1 MDANDSL
8 TSEMRVSALLR
19 RATIAGAG
27 AYVLQRGD
35 HDAGAVMV
43 KVARLDGTAY
53 VLGPARASDGSRIYH
68 PVGPS
73 AAWVA
78 PTEGTLQAYNAP
90 SEQESDAYLFKRR
103 QSDPDLWIIEI
114 EDCAG
119 RHFLLEPVITVLT
132 TD

>member
-1 MDANDSL
+1 MDAEDSL

-43 KVARLDGTAY
+43 KVARLDGTAC
-53 VLGPARASDGSRIYH
+53 VLGPARAADGSRIYH

-73 AAWVA
+73 AAWVVSTPGTVEAHDA
-78 PTEGTLQAYNAP
+78 PPERDA
-90 SEQESDAYLFKRR
+90 DAYLSKRR

-114 EDCAG
+114 EDRAG
-119 RHFLLEPVITVLT
+119 RHFLLEPIVMGQAAG
-132 TD
+132 